1 MKKILID
8 ARESGTTTGRYIDKL
23 IENLMKVNI
32 SEYRFNLLTKPG
44 RSGFLKDKIPN
55 SFIVLSDV
63 KEFSID
69 EQTKLNKQII
79 KTGAD
84 LVHFGMA
91 QQPIRYKG
99 DAITTIHDL
108 TTLRFNNPDKNYL
121 VFKFKQYVYG
131 KVIKI
136 AVNKSKYVI
145 TPSEY
150 VKKDLINYT
159 GVSGNKIKVTHEAAD
174 FIESDA
180 KQFSKLVNKDFI
192 MYIGRPTP
200 HKNLKRL
207 IEVHQLLL
215 KDNPELYLS
224 LSGKIDNNYL
234 RIKKWV
240 NKKKFNKI
248 IFTDFLEDSELKWMY
263 QNTRAYVFPSLSEGF
278 GLPGLEAMAHGAPVV
293 SSDATCLP
301 EIYGDAASYFNP
313 LDVSNMY
320 EKINK
325 VINDEELR
333 ENLIKKGY
341 VQSKKYSWEKMA
353 RETLDIYKMALK

>member
-1 MKKILID
+1 MPKVLID
-8 ARESGTTTGRYIDKL
+8 ARESGSTTGRYIDKL
-23 IENLMKVNI
+23 IENLMRVNI

-207 IEVHQLLL
+207 IEAHQLLL

-278 GLPGLEAMAHGAPVV
+278 GLPGLEAMVHGAPVV

-313 LDVSNMY
+313 LDISDMY

-325 VINDEELR
+325 VINDQEFR
-333 ENLIKKGY
+333 ERLIKKGY
-341 VQSKKYSWEKMA
+341 IQSKKYSWEKMA

>member
-1 MKKILID
+1 MPKVLID
-8 ARESGTTTGRYIDKL
+8 ARESGSSTGRYIDKL
-23 IENLMKVNI
+23 IENLMKLNI

-69 EQTKLNKQII
+69 EQTKLNKQIS
-79 KTGAD
+79 KTGSD

-99 DAITTIHDL
+99 DVITTIHDL
-108 TTLRFNNPDKNYL
+108 TTLRFNNPDKNYS

-131 KVIKI
+131 KIIKI

-159 GVSGNKIKVTHEAAD
+159 GISGTKIKVTHEAAD

-207 IEVHQLLL
+207 IEAHQLLL

-278 GLPGLEAMAHGAPVV
+278 GLPGLEAMVHGAPVV

-313 LDVSNMY
+313 LDVSDMY

-325 VINDEELR
+325 VINDQELR
-333 ENLIKKGY
+333 EKLIKKGY
-341 VQSKKYSWEKMA
+341 IQSKKYSWEKMA

>member
-1 MKKILID
+1 
-8 ARESGTTTGRYIDKL
+8 
-23 IENLMKVNI
+23 
-32 SEYRFNLLTKPG
+32 
-44 RSGFLKDKIPN
+44 
-55 SFIVLSDV
+55 
-63 KEFSID
+63 
-69 EQTKLNKQII
+69 
-79 KTGAD
+79 
-84 LVHFGMA
+84 MA
-91 QQPIRYKG
+91 QQPIRYKR
-99 DAITTIHDL
+99 DVITTIHDL

-159 GVSGNKIKVTHEAAD
+159 GISGTKIKVTHEAAD

-207 IEVHQLLL
+207 IEAHQLLL

-248 IFTDFLEDSELKWMY
+248 IFTDFLEDTELKWMY
-263 QNTRAYVFPSLSEGF
+263 QNTRALSLI
-278 GLPGLEAMAHGAPVV
+278 H
-293 SSDATCLP
+293 
-301 EIYGDAASYFNP
+301 I
-313 LDVSNMY
+313 
-320 EKINK
+320 
-325 VINDEELR
+325 
-333 ENLIKKGY
+333 
-341 VQSKKYSWEKMA
+341 
-353 RETLDIYKMALK
+353 

>member
-1 MKKILID
+1 MPKVLID
-8 ARESGTTTGRYIDKL
+8 ARESGSTTGRYIDKL
-23 IENLMKVNI
+23 IENLMRVNI
-32 SEYRFNLLTKPG
+32 SEYRFNLLTKPD

-207 IEVHQLLL
+207 IEAHQLLL
-215 KDNPELYLS
+215 NNNPELYLT

-278 GLPGLEAMAHGAPVV
+278 GLPGLEAMVHGAPVV

-301 EIYGDAASYFNP
+301 EIYGDAARYFNP
-313 LDVSNMY
+313 LDVSDMY

-325 VINDEELR
+325 VINDQELR
-333 ENLIKKGY
+333 ERLIKKGY
-341 VQSKKYSWEKMA
+341 IQSKKYSWEKMA

>member
-1 MKKILID
+1 MPKVLID
-8 ARESGTTTGRYIDKL
+8 ARESGSSTGRYIDKL
-23 IENLMKVNI
+23 IENLMKLNI

-69 EQTKLNKQII
+69 EQTRLNKQIS
-79 KTGAD
+79 KTGSD

-99 DAITTIHDL
+99 DVITTIHDL

-159 GVSGNKIKVTHEAAD
+159 GISGTKIKVTHEAAD

-207 IEVHQLLL
+207 IEAHQLLL

-278 GLPGLEAMAHGAPVV
+278 GLPGLEAMVHGAPVV
-293 SSDATCLP
+293 SSNATCLP

-313 LDVSNMY
+313 LDVSDMY

-325 VINDEELR
+325 VINDQELR
-333 ENLIKKGY
+333 EKLIKKGY
-341 VQSKKYSWEKMA
+341 IQSKKYSWEKMA

>member
-1 MKKILID
+1 MPKVLID
-8 ARESGTTTGRYIDKL
+8 ARESGSSTGRYIDKL
-23 IENLMKVNI
+23 IENLMKLNI

-69 EQTKLNKQII
+69 EQTKLNKQIS
-79 KTGAD
+79 KTGSD

-99 DAITTIHDL
+99 DVITTIHDL

-136 AVNKSKYVI
+136 AANKSKYVI

-159 GVSGNKIKVTHEAAD
+159 GISGTKIKVTHEAAD

-207 IEVHQLLL
+207 IEAHQLLL

-248 IFTDFLEDSELKWMY
+248 IFTDFLEDTELKWMY

-278 GLPGLEAMAHGAPVV
+278 GLPGLEAMVHGAPVV
-293 SSDATCLP
+293 SSNATCLP

-313 LDVSNMY
+313 LDVSDMY

-325 VINDEELR
+325 VINDQELR
-333 ENLIKKGY
+333 EKLIKKGY
-341 VQSKKYSWEKMA
+341 IQSKKYSWEKMA

>member
-1 MKKILID
+1 MNRILID
-8 ARESGTTTGRYIDKL
+8 ARESRTTTGRYIDKL
-23 IENLMKVNI
+23 IENIGKINKVA
-32 SEYRFNLLTKPG
+32 YRFDLLTKPG

-69 EQTKLNKQII
+69 EQTRLNKQIS

-99 DAITTIHDL
+99 DVITTIHDL

-207 IEVHQLLL
+207 IEAHQLLL

-278 GLPGLEAMAHGAPVV
+278 GLPGLEAMVHGAPVV

-313 LDVSNMY
+313 LDVSDMY

-325 VINDEELR
+325 VINDQEFR
-333 ENLIKKGY
+333 ERLIKKGY
-341 VQSKKYSWEKMA
+341 IQSKKYSWEKMA

>member
-23 IENLMKVNI
+23 IENLMKLNI
-32 SEYRFNLLTKPG
+32 SEYRFNLVTKSE
-44 RSGFLKDKIPN
+44 RKNFLKYNFSN

-69 EQTKLNKQII
+69 EQTRLNKQIS

-136 AVNKSKYVI
+136 AANKSKYVI

-159 GVSGNKIKVTHEAAD
+159 GISGTKIKVTHEAAD

-207 IEVHQLLL
+207 IEAHQLLL

-248 IFTDFLEDSELKWMY
+248 IFTDFLEDTELKWMY
-263 QNTRAYVFPSLSEGF
+263 QNTKAYVFPSLSEGF
-278 GLPGLEAMAHGAPVV
+278 GLPGLEAMVHGAPVV
-293 SSDATCLP
+293 SSNATCLP

-313 LDVSNMY
+313 LDVSDMY

-325 VINDEELR
+325 VINDQELR
-333 ENLIKKGY
+333 EKLIKKGY
-341 VQSKKYSWEKMA
+341 IQSKKYSWEKMA

>member
-1 MKKILID
+1 
-8 ARESGTTTGRYIDKL
+8 
-23 IENLMKVNI
+23 MKVNI

>member
-1 MKKILID
+1 MKRILID

-23 IENLMKVNI
+23 IEKLSFTDLEDVRIIILIKKN
-32 SEYRFNLLTKPG
+32 
-44 RSGFLKDKIPN
+44 RSDYFRKLAPN
-55 SFIVLSDV
+55 FEIIITDI
-63 KEFSID
+63 KEFTID
-69 EQTKLNKQII
+69 EQLGLRKII
-79 KTGAD
+79 NNVNPD
-84 LVHFGMA
+84 LMHFGMV
-91 QQPIRYKG
+91 QQPIRFKG
-99 DAITTIHDL
+99 RTVTTIHDL

-159 GVSGNKIKVTHEAAD
+159 GISGTKIKVTHEAAD

-207 IEVHQLLL
+207 IEAHQLLL

-248 IFTDFLEDSELKWMY
+248 IFTDFLEDTELKWMY

-278 GLPGLEAMAHGAPVV
+278 GLPGLEAMVHGAPVV

-301 EIYGDAASYFNP
+301 EIYGDAARYFNP
-313 LDVSNMY
+313 LDVSDMY

-325 VINDEELR
+325 VINDQELR
-333 ENLIKKGY
+333 ERLIKKGY
-341 VQSKKYSWEKMA
+341 IQSKKYSWEKMA